1 MTTGSQGMND
11 IGRIAGVLAEAEKSR
26 MPVGPVSDLLPGGI
40 TTDRAHAV
48 CEANIQ
54 ARIADGERIAGYKV
68 GSTNMQVRLAMGL
81 PDATYGYLMDTMI
94 LPTGGEL
101 RMDEFIDPR
110 LECEICFRLATD
122 LSGSDLTIEQVL
134 DATEA
139 VSASFELCDSRI
151 RDWKCPYPD
160 WLADNGFAA
169 RIVLPD
175 RWLPVGD
182 IDLVEEA
189 VVLTQGGQKIAEGKG
204 EMALGHPAN
213 AVAWLAG
220 KLHERGRGLSA
231 GMVVMTGSLTPVIPV
246 ERASQY
252 VATFSTLGT
261 VEKRFV

>member
-1 MTTGSQGMND
+1 MND
-11 IGRIAGVLAEAEKSR
+11 IGRIARVLGEAEKTR
-26 MPVGPVSDLLPGGI
+26 RAVGPVSDLVVGGL
-40 TTDRAHAV
+40 TADLGHAV
-48 CEANIQ
+48 CEAGIQ

-68 GSTNMQVRLAMGL
+68 GATNMHVRLAMGL
-81 PDATYGYLMDTMI
+81 PDATYGYLMGTMI

-110 LECEICFRLATD
+110 LECEICFRLARD
-122 LSGSDLTIEQVL
+122 LAGPDLTIEQVL

-151 RDWKCPYPD
+151 KDWKCPYPD

-182 IDLVEEA
+182 IDLLEEA
-189 VVLTQGGQKIAEGKG
+189 VVLTQDGNKIAEGKG
-204 EMALGHPAN
+204 EMVLGHPAN
-213 AVAWLAG
+213 AVAWLAR
-220 KLHERGRGLSA
+220 KLHERGRSLSA
-231 GMVVMTGSLTPVIPV
+231 GMVVMTGSLTTVTPV
-246 ERASQY
+246 ERASRY
-252 VATFSTLGT
+252 VASFSRLGT